1 MDIVQVIS
9 DKLNEIV
16 EYFMKKLFEKEEA
29 EENNTNTEE
38 MEEELSFDLQEDD
51 DRFVVEQRSL
61 INKLYSLSKMIKCFE
76 DIYPEKYNEFSI
88 KIETL
93 MKDYQRTLEEYL
105 NSYPNGDVTFEIDPD
120 KDTKRVYEV
129 INLEKEISYF
139 IDNDFRFSIISK
151 KVQKLCLKL
160 NILYNTSFIYYKE
173 SDMQKVEAQTERARD
188 TLKELVEDL
197 KSYNFFVSDKM
208 KREYLID
215 FISYA
220 DYLIFKC
227 NLKNSNT
234 SLAEL
239 LNSLVLIKEFVGI
252 DIEIV
257 FRDLV
262 IDELENLEELVEK
275 LQFTNF
281 YEIFLNRI
289 LYLQSETTIFKIAND
304 MFWRSFLEIESDVL
318 NCLHLNNQSGDI
330 ALLSRFHIDI
340 DENEVFFSVKS
351 QACLTLADI
360 YYKTQDIEVFIV
372 LKLVSLLDDELTYKE
387 VYFILLLFDLVDKIT
402 TRKEISKSFVV
413 NIEKQEQNPRY
424 EYSKEQIEQKK
435 KYVLKRS
442 GKLGDYVKI
451 LSSDD
456 STISKVSHTLE
467 EKNFDFVATGNSIYL
482 NTIYFKELK
491 NVIRCLND
499 IITY

>member
-16 EYFMKKLFEKEEA
+16 DFMKKLFEKEEA
-29 EENNTNTEE
+29 EENSTNS
-38 MEEELSFDLQEDD
+38 EELEEDLSLDLQESD
-51 DRFVVEQRSL
+51 DRFVIEQRSL
-61 INKLYSLSKMIKCFE
+61 INKIYSLSKMIKCFE

-93 MKDYQRTLEEYL
+93 MKDYNDTLDEYL
-105 NSYPNGDVTFEIDPD
+105 NSYSNRKATFEIDPD

-173 SDMQKVEAQTERARD
+173 SDMQKVVAQTERARD
-188 TLKELVEDL
+188 TLKELVEDI
-197 KSYNFFVSDKM
+197 KSYNFFVSDRM

-239 LNSLVLIKEFVGI
+239 LDSLALRREFVGI
-252 DIEIV
+252 DIENA
-257 FRDLV
+257 FCNLV

-289 LYLQSETTIFKIAND
+289 SYLQSETTVFNIENNTL
-304 MFWRSFLEIESDVL
+304 WRSFLEIESDVL

-340 DENEVFFSVKS
+340 NENEVFFSVKS
-351 QACLTLADI
+351 QACLIFADI
-360 YYKTQDIEVFIV
+360 YYKTQDIEIFIV
-372 LKLVSLLDDELTYKE
+372 LKLISLLDDELTYKE

-402 TRKEISKSFVV
+402 VRKEISRTFIINMGKL
-413 NIEKQEQNPRY
+413 KQNPKY
-424 EYSKEQIEQKK
+424 EYSKEEIEQKK
-435 KYVLKRS
+435 KYVFERS
-442 GKLGDYVKI
+442 GKLGSYVKI